1 MDIKRITDKVSVSP
15 QITVSDMGAIK
26 EAGFRVIICNRPD
39 REGADQPNFE
49 EIE

>member
-26 EAGFRVIICNRPD
+26 IGRAHV
-39 REGADQPNFE
+39 
-49 EIE
+49 